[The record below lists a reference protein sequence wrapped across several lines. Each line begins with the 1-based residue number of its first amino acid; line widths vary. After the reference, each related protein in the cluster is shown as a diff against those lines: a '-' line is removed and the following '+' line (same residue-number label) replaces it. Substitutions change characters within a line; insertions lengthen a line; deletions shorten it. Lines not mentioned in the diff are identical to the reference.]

1 MRTLTVDA
9 LNAMPK
15 ADFIA
20 CLGRIYE
27 HSPWVAEQTADERPF
42 SGKEH
47 LADRMREAV
56 ENAGDSA
63 KLALIRAHPD
73 LAGKLARAG
82 ALSAESTREQAGLGL
97 DRLSDDEFERFSDLN
112 TRYRERFGFPFVICA
127 RLTDKPGI
135 LAAFAR
141 RVEHD
146 AAEEIAEALR
156 QIHHI
161 ARLRLDDLVTNS

>member
-1 MRTLTVDA
+1 MDA

-15 ADFIA
+15 AEFIA
-20 CLGRIYE
+20 CLGGIYE
-27 HSPWVAEQTADERPF
+27 HSSWVAEQVAGERPF
-42 SGKEH
+42 STREH
-47 LADRMREAV
+47 IAGLMQAAV
-56 ENAGDSA
+56 ECASEPA

-97 DRLSDDEFERFSDLN
+97 DRLSDAEFQRFSSLN
-112 TRYRERFGFPFVICA
+112 TRYRERFGFPFVICV

-135 LAAFAR
+135 LAAFER
-141 RVEHD
+141 RLQHD
-146 AAEEIAEALR
+146 PAAEIAEALR

-161 ARLRLDDLVTNS
+161 ARLRLEDLVAES